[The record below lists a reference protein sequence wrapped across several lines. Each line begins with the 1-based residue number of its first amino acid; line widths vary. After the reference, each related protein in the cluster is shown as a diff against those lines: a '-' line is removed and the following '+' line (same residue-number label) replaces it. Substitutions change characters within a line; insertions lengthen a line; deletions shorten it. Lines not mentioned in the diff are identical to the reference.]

1 MRSSSLPVL
10 ALRCCLLF
18 CLLSI
23 LSFASSEDALLEQKK
38 ESVRAPLKIS
48 CQDRCSKMRFLASFV
63 LLMFHLSRRSWIFSR
78 PVMTFLIPNG
88 LFISIYSVLLGIN
101 MSLRKVQRTGGGT
114 FFVCLPK
121 SWAMR
126 AGLKKSSVVA
136 LSETADGR
144 LVLDARYDVERSP
157 QVAVIRP
164 SPLLDR
170 EIMGK
175 YLLGYDIIR
184 VEAKDRMGSE
194 DRQRIKQSSS
204 RLIGLEIV
212 EEDYSKIVMQC
223 LLEPA
228 AFPPDKAL
236 QREHSI
242 ASGMHRD
249 AVTAFVEGDSH
260 LAKNVVA
267 RDIEVNRFYFLLVRV
282 LRTIIQNPGLSE
294 KLGILPID
302 CLDYR
307 LTASLVEAIGDQS
320 VRLAE
325 AAVEIKGA
333 KIAKE
338 LSQSLL
344 RLHKVAFD
352 THESALKAMFA
363 RDIGSAEALRN
374 ERKTVEDLV
383 NEIEV
388 SVHRNYSDIAP
399 QMLAAATAIR
409 QIFGHGIDIAD
420 LVMPKT
426 P

>member
-1 MRSSSLPVL
+1 M
-10 ALRCCLLF
+10 
-18 CLLSI
+18 
-23 LSFASSEDALLEQKK
+23 D
-38 ESVRAPLKIS
+38 
-48 CQDRCSKMRFLASFV
+48 
-63 LLMFHLSRRSWIFSR
+63 
-78 PVMTFLIPNG
+78 
-88 LFISIYSVLLGIN
+88 
-101 MSLRKVQRTGGGT
+101 LRKVQRTGGGT

-121 SWAMR
+121 DWASR
-126 AGLKKSSVVA
+126 IGLGKSSVVA

-144 LVLDARYDVERSP
+144 LIVDAKYNVERVP

-184 VEAKDRMGSE
+184 VEAKDRMSSE
-194 DRQRIKQSSS
+194 DRERIKQSSS

-223 LLEPA
+223 LLEPS
-228 AFPPDKAL
+228 AFPPGKIL

-242 ASGMHRD
+242 ASSMHRD
-249 AVTAFVEGDSH
+249 AVTALIEGDGH

-267 RDIEVNRFYFLLVRV
+267 RDIEVNRLYFLLVRI
-282 LRTIIQNPGLSE
+282 LRTVIQNPGLSE

-320 VRLAE
+320 VQLAE
-325 AAVEIKGA
+325 LAGELADA
-333 KIAKE
+333 KKISKDLAQ
-338 LSQSLL
+338 LLL

-352 THESALKAMFA
+352 THENALKAMFT
-363 RDIGSAEALRN
+363 RDIALAEALRDQ
-374 ERKTVEDLV
+374 RKTIENLV
-383 NEIEV
+383 NEVESV
-388 SVHRNYSDIAP
+388 VHRNYSDIAP
-399 QMLAAATAIR
+399 QTLAAASSMRRIYD
-409 QIFGHGIDIAD
+409 HGVDIAD
-420 LVMPKT
+420 LVMPKI